1 MNSARINDVALLAA
15 DETADAATLRQRACT
30 ELLRQEAIAQGLL
43 PATDPLPEGGVL
55 SETASAAI
63 EQLIDRELEL
73 PDPAEDECRR
83 HFNANPAR
91 YATGERVMA
100 RHILFAVQEGV
111 DVNRLRQRAEACLVD
126 VRGQTPEERANGD
139 GFAHAASTLSNCPSG
154 AEGGNL
160 GWLSSEDCAPEFA
173 RELFGSAE
181 RGVLP
186 RLVHS
191 RFGLH
196 VVEIQAREPGQQ
208 HSFEQVSQAVR
219 QHMRQQSFA
228 TALTQYL
235 QILAGRA
242 DVVGVEL
249 AASSTPLVQ

>member
-1 MNSARINDVALLAA
+1 MNIARINHVPLLTA
-15 DETADAATLRQRACT
+15 DETADAATLRQRACA

-43 PATDPLPEGGVL
+43 TSSDPVPVGGVL
-55 SETASAAI
+55 SEAASVAV
-63 EQLIDRELEL
+63 EKLIDSALDL
-73 PDPAEDECRR
+73 PEPDDEACRR

-91 YATGERVMA
+91 YATGERVHA
-100 RHILFAVQEGV
+100 RHILFAVSEGV
-111 DVNRLRQRAEACLVD
+111 DVNRLRLRAEACLVD
-126 VRGQTPEERANGD
+126 VRGQTPEERASGD
-139 GFAHAASTLSNCPSG
+139 GFAKAAQSLSNCPSG
-154 AEGGNL
+154 AQGGDL
-160 GWLSSEDCAPEFA
+160 GWLSAADCAPEFA
-173 RELFGSAE
+173 RELFGSVE

-196 VVEIQAREPGQQ
+196 VVEVREREPGQV
-208 HSFEQVSQAVR
+208 HAFEQVSQAVR
-219 QHMRQQSFA
+219 QQLRQQSFA

-242 DVVGVEL
+242 EVVGVEL